1 MEQGAHCAPLF
12 LVDPRCPLPRSFIIF
27 DPPLFIVELFRQ
39 IDEIPS
45 LIKEELNE

>member
-12 LVDPRCPLPRSFIIF
+12 LVDPRCLILRSFIIF
-27 DPPLFIVELFRQ
+27 DPALFIVELFRQ
-39 IDEIPS
+39 VDEIPS